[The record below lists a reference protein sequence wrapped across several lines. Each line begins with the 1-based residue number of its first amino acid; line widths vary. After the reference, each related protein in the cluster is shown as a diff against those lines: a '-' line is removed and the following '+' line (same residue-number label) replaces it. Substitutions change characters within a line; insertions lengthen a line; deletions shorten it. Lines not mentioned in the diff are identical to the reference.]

1 MSAALAAALHI
12 KETAGS
18 RSSRPSPPADVPSHE
33 STRPFK
39 SVGGLAEIH
48 EALITLS
55 VVKLELDIQSIGFT
69 TPLEHLIEI
78 KCQNA

>member
-1 MSAALAAALHI
+1 MSAALVAALHI
-12 KETAGS
+12 KQTAGGHS
-18 RSSRPSPPADVPSHE
+18 PHHPPADVPSHE
-33 STRPFK
+33 SIRPFK

-55 VVKLELDIQSIGFT
+55 VVKLELYIQSIGFM

-78 KCQNA
+78 KCQNG